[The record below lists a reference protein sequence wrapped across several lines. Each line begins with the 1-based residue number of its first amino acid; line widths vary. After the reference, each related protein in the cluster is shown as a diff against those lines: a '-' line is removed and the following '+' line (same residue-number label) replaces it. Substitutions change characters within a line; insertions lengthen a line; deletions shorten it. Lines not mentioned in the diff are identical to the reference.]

1 MLSDIFFH
9 QTVTYTRTEQE
20 IIDFIC
26 KNPGVFLTASIS
38 QLADRLGI
46 SDASLSRLAK
56 HAGYPDYKGLK
67 AAVTGALSGAGPAQ
81 KLQGSLQNRR
91 EGGLDAFLF
100 QQQACLQKTLEL
112 IDRPAFDQAA
122 GLIASANRIF
132 LHGKGACRCLAQLHH
147 FRLNRFGKDVFLMP
161 SGGTELFEDLT
172 RLSDKDLVICFGF
185 QKLPREDSVLLSHAR
200 RTGCKS
206 ILFSS
211 RVYAA
216 ETSHADIS
224 LLIYRGEPE
233 EYHSMT
239 APMAV
244 IDALIVQVAAAM
256 GAEAVEPLEQLHALK
271 QEYYRELPG

>member
-1 MLSDIFFH
+1 MFSDIFFH

-38 QLADRLGI
+38 QLAERLGI

-81 KLQGSLQNRR
+81 KLQGSLQNRK
-91 EGGLDAFLF
+91 EDGLYAFLS
-100 QQQACLQKTLEL
+100 QQQICLQKTLEL
-112 IDRPAFDQAA
+112 IDRAAFDQAA
-122 GLIASANRIF
+122 GLIASAHRIF
-132 LHGKGACRCLAQLHH
+132 LHGKGASRCLAQLLH

-161 SGGTELFEDLT
+161 SGGTELFEDLN
-172 RLSDKDLVICFGF
+172 RLSDRDLVICFGF

-200 RTGCKS
+200 QIGCKS

-216 ETSHADIS
+216 EISKANIS

-256 GAEAVEPLEQLHALK
+256 GDKAVEPLERLHALK
-271 QEYYRELPG
+271 QKYYRELPG

>member
-1 MLSDIFFH
+1 MLSDLFFH
-9 QTVTYTRTEQE
+9 QPVTYTRTEQE

-26 KNPGVFLTASIS
+26 RNPGVFLSDSIS

-67 AAVTGALSGAGPAQ
+67 GAVAEALGGTGPAG
-81 KLQGSLQNRR
+81 KLRGALQNRKD
-91 EGGLDAFLF
+91 GGLDAFLAG
-100 QQQACLQKTLEL
+100 QQACLQKTLEL
-112 IDRPAFDQAA
+112 IDHDAFEKAVR
-122 GLIASANRIF
+122 LFASSERIF
-132 LHGKGACRCLAQLHH
+132 LHGKGASRCLAQLLH
-147 FRLNRFGKDVFLMP
+147 FRLNRFGKAVFLMP
-161 SGGTELFEDLT
+161 SGGTELFEDLN
-172 RLSDKDLVICFGF
+172 RLCEGDLVVCFGF
-185 QKLPREDSVLLSHAR
+185 QKLPREDSVLLSHACGA
-200 RTGCKS
+200 GCKS

-216 ETSHADIS
+216 ETSRADVS

-244 IDALIVQVAAAM
+244 IDALVVQTAAYVGEKAVA
-256 GAEAVEPLEQLHALK
+256 PLEHLHALK
-271 QEYYRELPG
+271 QKYSGELPG

>member
-1 MLSDIFFH
+1 MFSDIFFH

-38 QLADRLGI
+38 QLAERLGI

-81 KLQGSLQNRR
+81 KLQGSLQN
-91 EGGLDAFLF
+91 
-100 QQQACLQKTLEL
+100 LQKTLEL
-112 IDRPAFDQAA
+112 IDRAAFDQAA
-122 GLIASANRIF
+122 GLIASAHRIF
-132 LHGKGACRCLAQLHH
+132 LHGKGASRCLAQLLH

-161 SGGTELFEDLT
+161 SGGTELFEDLN
-172 RLSDKDLVICFGF
+172 RLSDRDLVICFGF

-200 RTGCKS
+200 QIGCKS

-216 ETSHADIS
+216 ETSQADIS

-256 GAEAVEPLEQLHALK
+256 GDEAVEPLERLHALK
-271 QEYYRELPG
+271 QKYYRELPG

>member
-1 MLSDIFFH
+1 M
-9 QTVTYTRTEQE
+9 
-20 IIDFIC
+20 
-26 KNPGVFLTASIS
+26 
-38 QLADRLGI
+38 
-46 SDASLSRLAK
+46 
-56 HAGYPDYKGLK
+56 
-67 AAVTGALSGAGPAQ
+67 TGALSGAGPAQ
-81 KLQGSLQNRR
+81 KLQGSLQNQK
-91 EGGLDAFLF
+91 EGGLYAFLSH
-100 QQQACLQKTLEL
+100 QQICLQKTLEL
-112 IDRPAFDQAA
+112 IDRAAFDQAA
-122 GLIASANRIF
+122 GLIASAHRIF
-132 LHGKGACRCLAQLHH
+132 LHGKGASRCLAQLLH

-161 SGGTELFEDLT
+161 SGGTELFEDLN
-172 RLSDKDLVICFGF
+172 RLSGGDLVICFGF

-200 RTGCKS
+200 QIGCKS

-216 ETSHADIS
+216 ETSKANIS

-256 GAEAVEPLEQLHALK
+256 GDKAVEPLERLHALK